1 MEGSLPDVKER
12 VNAMT
17 TRQRR
22 RVALV
27 LASLLAAVAMVVP
40 IHAADA
46 RTHPGNLPP
55 YHTFY
60 GAIAYG
66 SDGSSGKAARQ
77 KNKSMA
83 ERLALQRCGV
93 DTCAVVASFTNCGA
107 VAHDGDTYHG
117 GVGLSRQ
124 AAEQRAIANLGGGWV
139 VNWACH

>member
-1 MEGSLPDVKER
+1 
-12 VNAMT
+12 MT

-22 RVALV
+22 RVALA
-27 LASLLAAVAMVVP
+27 LASLLAAAVMATP
-40 IHAADA
+40 IHPADA
-46 RTHPGNLPP
+46 RIQPVNLPP
-55 YHTFY
+55 HHTFY

-66 SDGSSGKAARQ
+66 HDGSSGKAWRQ

-83 ERLALQRCGV
+83 ERLALQRCGAT
-93 DTCAVVASFTNCGA
+93 TCTVVASFTKCGA
-107 VAHDGDTYHG
+107 VAHDGATYHG

>member
-1 MEGSLPDVKER
+1 
-12 VNAMT
+12 MT

-27 LASLLAAVAMVVP
+27 LASLLAAVAMASTL
-40 IHAADA
+40 IHPADA
-46 RTHPGNLPP
+46 RTHPANLPP

-66 SDGSSGKAARQ
+66 HDGSSGKAWRQ

-83 ERLALQRCGV
+83 ERLALQRCGI
-93 DTCAVVASFTNCGA
+93 DTCTIVSSFTKCGA
-107 VAHDGDTYHG
+107 VAHDGTTYHG